1 MTLKHW
7 ALVGGAVACLSVI
20 TVNAAPWT
28 KVGDA
33 YERHQLQKRADSG
46 SLNHTVTTWPVMKD
60 SVGLAR
66 NNGLSA
72 GLAISG
78 STENEFITGYASV
91 ESQEG
96 MLAASA
102 EYDGSWW
109 AAGINA
115 QLVANPSDDDA
126 ARLDG
131 SYLALFPGNWVL
143 GAGAVERWW
152 GPGWQ
157 NSLILSNNAR
167 PAPGVWLSRH
177 RETPFETPWL
187 SWLGPWQI
195 TATVSQLEG
204 EREVADP
211 LLVGF
216 RGTFRP
222 IEGLDIGLTRTFIFG
237 GDGRSASFSTF
248 WDAFAGNDNPRDAA
262 EDPSNQLGA
271 VDVRYGF
278 EVGEQTASIYGQM
291 MGEDE
296 AGGFPSR
303 KSWLFGVDATTS
315 LWGREQRWY
324 LEGADTLA
332 DNLFGSPMEDI
343 AYEHRVYRTGYRY
356 KGRNLAAS
364 IDSDSQILTLGYF
377 DFLSDGNTIG
387 ASVSYVDF
395 TGNPPSR
402 VTVPDSE
409 VTYFYSSR
417 DQAVMLFGGFWE
429 FGTEYGKVR
438 LSGQIAEDKIAVRS
452 RELDQWS
459 LSARWSYGF

>member
-1 MTLKHW
+1 MTSKHW

-28 KVGDA
+28 TVGDA
-33 YERHQLQKRADSG
+33 YERHQLQKRVDSG

-66 NNGLSA
+66 SNGLSA

-78 STENEFITGYASV
+78 STENEFITGYAGA

-115 QLVANPSDDDA
+115 HLVANPSDDDA

-222 IEGLDIGLTRTFIFG
+222 IEGLDVGLTRTFIFG
-237 GDGRSASFSTF
+237 GDGRSTSFSTF
-248 WDAFAGNDNPRDAA
+248 WDA
-262 EDPSNQLGA
+262 
-271 VDVRYGF
+271 
-278 EVGEQTASIYGQM
+278 
-291 MGEDE
+291 
-296 AGGFPSR
+296 
-303 KSWLFGVDATTS
+303 
-315 LWGREQRWY
+315 
-324 LEGADTLA
+324 
-332 DNLFGSPMEDI
+332 
-343 AYEHRVYRTGYRY
+343 
-356 KGRNLAAS
+356 
-364 IDSDSQILTLGYF
+364 
-377 DFLSDGNTIG
+377 
-387 ASVSYVDF
+387 
-395 TGNPPSR
+395 
-402 VTVPDSE
+402 
-409 VTYFYSSR
+409 
-417 DQAVMLFGGFWE
+417 
-429 FGTEYGKVR
+429 
-438 LSGQIAEDKIAVRS
+438 S
-452 RELDQWS
+452 REAHRAQPS
-459 LSARWSYGF
+459 PQPKPQPSP